1 MMYGMEEEPIKQF
14 RTTLKTVIK
23 NLSELENIDVAKL
36 NETVEDAYAGYNF
49 DGEDEVILHDTWP
62 DITQDGQYQLN
73 SKVDHENAYE
83 FTLYITVNCGK
94 ATITNVL

>member
-1 MMYGMEEEPIKQF
+1 MYGMDEEPIKIF

-23 NLSELENIDVAKL
+23 NLSELNDVA
-36 NETVEDAYAGYNF
+36 VENLSEAVEEGYAGYNY

-62 DITQDGQYQLN
+62 DISKDGQYQLR

-83 FTLYITVNCGK
+83 FTLHIAVDNGK
-94 ATITNVL
+94 ASITNVL